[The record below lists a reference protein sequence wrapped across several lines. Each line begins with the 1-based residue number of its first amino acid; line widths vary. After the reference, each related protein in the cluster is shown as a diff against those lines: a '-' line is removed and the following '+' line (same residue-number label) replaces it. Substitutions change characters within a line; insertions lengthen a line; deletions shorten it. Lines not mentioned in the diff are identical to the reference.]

1 MSLRKKYMCIP
12 RQHSADPNQA
22 WRELLLMETKNTSV
36 ADGSYRSYGQTPEYV
51 AKAAVVLVLLVV
63 CK

>member
-1 MSLRKKYMCIP
+1 MCIP